1 MFSLTEKYY
10 STKAQAFNLIEVSL
24 SLVFFGLA
32 FSALLLG
39 VQSIIAGNLD
49 ATQMGAENIAV
60 NEILNGIDFYRLDV
74 ERQFDITAN
83 KKSIAIGNN
92 ANNKKLF
99 YQLNVYSQAQYPDI
113 KIADLTLYKSANT
126 NTIYRQFQRKM
137 NLTTECHNYGATQ
150 VLKYNDVTCIP
161 VPTATD
167 ATSYATAS
175 LTSTVNRANSTETDY
190 TGTGT
195 DFFLMNADLTLFEPK
210 NENVWGGFIV
220 GSNTTA
226 NGTEQGNYFDYDTT
240 LVTPINDP
248 NSVLG
253 TGMKFSKANKE
264 PTTNTNVRLVMP
276 ASSNTFQSNM
286 INSNYRYSVEFGASL
301 TTSDYL
307 RVYPICQ
314 NATAVGNGL
323 AYIDYPMVANQIK
336 IIRLDNL
343 IPGYDIKTDRGIVGV
358 NLLAVSKDSS
368 GVITY
373 NTSDVT
379 VTHMIK
385 RPYSEG

>member
-1 MFSLTEKYY
+1 MFLLAKQYD
-10 STKAQAFNLIEVSL
+10 STKARAFNLIEVSL

-39 VQSIIAGNLD
+39 VQSIIASNLD

-74 ERQFDITAN
+74 ERQFDITGT

-99 YQLNVYSQAQYPDI
+99 YQLNVYSQAQYSDI
-113 KIADLTLYKSANT
+113 KIADLTLYKDANT
-126 NTIYRQFQRKM
+126 TTIYRQFQRKM
-137 NLTTECHNYGATQ
+137 DLTTECHNYGATQ

-167 ATSYATAS
+167 AASYATAS
-175 LTSTVNRANSTETDY
+175 LTSTVNRANSTETAY

-210 NENVWGGFIV
+210 DDNIWGGFITV
-220 GSNTTA
+220 STI
-226 NGTEQGNYFDYDTT
+226 EQGNYFDYAAT
-240 LVTPINDP
+240 LVNPITDP

-253 TGMKFSKANKE
+253 TGMKFTKDDKE

-276 ASSNTFQSNM
+276 ASSNTFQANM
-286 INSNYRYSVEFGASL
+286 LNSNYRYSVEFGASL

-314 NATAVGNGL
+314 NETAVGNGL

-343 IPGYDIKTDRGIVGV
+343 IPGYDIKTDRGLIGV
-358 NLLAVSKDSS
+358 SLLAVSKSSS
-368 GVITY
+368 GAITY

-385 RPYSEG
+385 RPYSES